1 MSRIG
6 AVFWLGLAMTACVIM
21 FMINYAVQSLQDD
34 LNKVRKQ
41 TVAEQLEI
49 RVLHAE
55 WSYLT
60 QPERLAQLNQKFLS
74 LTPIATKQ
82 LQQTIAA
89 IPMRPIA
96 EPPVEEAASA
106 PPAPASAS
114 GLELPAANGSGQGL
128 DALFAQAS
136 GQLQPAPVAV
146 PPVAATIPLDPAAPV
161 PAPDQVFAQA
171 PAKAQAAALLP
182 VTKVS
187 LTASAR
193 PALARPASAEPGLD
207 ALFAQVASER

>member
-6 AVFWLGLAMTACVIM
+6 AIFWLGTAMTACVVM
-21 FMINYAVQSLQDD
+21 FMINYEVQSLQDA
-34 LNKVRKQ
+34 LNSVRKQ

-60 QPERLAQLNQKFLS
+60 QPERLAALNQQFLS

-82 LQQTIAA
+82 LQQTIAE
-89 IPMRPIA
+89 IPLRPIA
-96 EPPVEEAASA
+96 EPPAEEIAAVT
-106 PPAPASAS
+106 PAPAADSPDVGAAS
-114 GLELPAANGSGQGL
+114 TSDLGL

-136 GQLQPAPVAV
+136 GKPQPPAAAALPVMPVALTAPARPAPVS
-146 PPVAATIPLDPAAPV
+146 PG
-161 PAPDQVFAQA
+161 
-171 PAKAQAAALLP
+171 
-182 VTKVS
+182 
-187 LTASAR
+187 SAH
-193 PALARPASAEPGLD
+193 PGLD